1 MDQPMQDAPADV
13 LVEARRTLEALKSS
27 GLSREVLLEMW
38 EAGDAASSQPSP
50 DPVLEDAST
59 RGTSSSLSPTSTS
72 MTSLPPRVM
81 HSSFGHRPR
90 ISVSSTSSGSS
101 GHASIWSMASMN
113 SNASVATQYSQAPLP
128 SPPAQVPHHP
138 IPQHPSA
145 AVAGNPLSHVTNAQP
160 GWGPGRFNFYWC
172 TSCETRFKRKYDWK
186 RHEEEFH
193 ERWKKYPCPEPGCN
207 RSFWG
212 ANTFNQH
219 HKSSHGCKTCPHSE
233 KVVKFLKRR
242 KYWACG
248 FCSALHPSRERHV
261 EHVARHF
268 ESGKTK
274 ADWMHSRVIYG
285 LLHQP
290 LIHEAWKDLQARKA
304 SEFAGRQP
312 NFSWD
317 PTQTGRAQGFME
329 NECPGQLQDL
339 LEFFSGSSA
348 DAESIVSLAYELA
361 DLVFLNVPASPPM
374 DYAQCYPPGGMMVP
388 AQPQQQ
394 PQQPQR
400 QQQQQPPPQPPPPP
414 RQQQQQQQQQSQQPQ
429 LPQHQQQIQP
439 PPQPEPQPQSYAAS
453 HLLPAPEIHAQSLS
467 AQQQPSPSLPTQ
479 QEGSHHQFVGQMNPL
494 KHQQQQQQQQP
505 INHLA
510 PQHQHPLMAA
520 PIFHAPSLLPLRGGA
535 EPIPRSSLDRE
546 LPPPPPQEV
555 PMNFNYMPNHDVLF
569 EDWQS
574 FGSTVVDEQGPSPTP
589 LSAEWPALHMQY
601 YHHAPTGQ

>member
-1 MDQPMQDAPADV
+1 MPDAPADV

-38 EAGDAASSQPSP
+38 EAGDTASSQPSP
-50 DPVLEDAST
+50 DPAVLEDAST
-59 RGTSSSLSPTSTS
+59 RGASSSLSPTSAT
-72 MTSLPPRVM
+72 MASLPPVIGQGPL
-81 HSSFGHRPR
+81 GHRPR

-101 GHASIWSMASMN
+101 GHASIWSMTSMN
-113 SNASVATQYSQAPLP
+113 SNASVATQYSQGPLP
-128 SPPAQVPHHP
+128 SPPAQVPHHLP
-138 IPQHPSA
+138 RHPV
-145 AVAGNPLSHVTNAQP
+145 AVAGNPLSHVANAQP

-233 KVVKFLKRR
+233 KVVKYLKRR

-290 LIHEAWKDLQARKA
+290 LIHEAWKDLQASKA
-304 SEFAGRQP
+304 AEFAGRQP

-348 DAESIVSLAYELA
+348 DAEAIVALAYELA

-374 DYAQCYPPGGMMVP
+374 DYAQCYPPGAP
-388 AQPQQQ
+388 
-394 PQQPQR
+394 
-400 QQQQQPPPQPPPPP
+400 QQQQQPPPPPAQPQPQPT
-414 RQQQQQQQQQSQQPQ
+414 QQPQ
-429 LPQHQQQIQP
+429 QPQQPQH
-439 PPQPEPQPQSYAAS
+439 PQQPQSYAAS
-453 HLLPAPEIHAQSLS
+453 HLLPAPEIHSQSLS
-467 AQQQPSPSLPTQ
+467 AQQQPSPSLPTEQ
-479 QEGSHHQFVGQMNPL
+479 GHQFVGQINPL
-494 KHQQQQQQQQP
+494 KHQQQQQPISHLVTQQQQQMMT
-505 INHLA
+505 A
-510 PQHQHPLMAA
+510 PM
-520 PIFHAPSLLPLRGGA
+520 FHAPSLLPPRGSA
-535 EPIPRSSLDRE
+535 EPVPRSSLDRE
-546 LPPPPPQEV
+546 LPPPPEEV
-555 PMNFNYMPNHDVLF
+555 PMNFNYIPNNGVLF

-589 LSAEWPALHMQY
+589 VSAEWPAVHMQY
-601 YHHAPTGQ
+601 YHHAPTGP